1 MQARY
6 AKDIGIDPAEG
17 ALLARTIRAGSKSF
31 DLASMLLPMRYRL
44 PARALYAFCR
54 ASDDAVD
61 EAGPGTHAAASL
73 RRRLDAI
80 YDGKPGHALEDRTF
94 ALVAHHHRIP
104 HEIPAALIEGFE
116 WDEAGRSYETLEDLL
131 DYAARVAATVGVM
144 MCLVMGRRER
154 HVLARATELGLAMQL
169 TNIARDVGE
178 DAARGR
184 IYLPLSWL
192 REAGIDPNGFLAA
205 PRMSRPL
212 AGVVH
217 RLLQEASILYAHGF
231 EGISGLPASCRPAI
245 RSAGLIYRA
254 IGDRIEANGFNSIHS
269 RARTSA
275 TAKLFLAG
283 WGAATAYS
291 PFPVPHR
298 EAPRSTRFLVEHAER
313 PASTASSA
321 DLAVGRFL
329 EILETLEARERRI
342 TQTARGS

>member
-1 MQARY
+1 MQTRY
-6 AKDIGIDPAEG
+6 AKDIEIDPAEG

-61 EAGPGTHAAASL
+61 EARPGVRAAASL

-80 YDGKPGHALEDRTF
+80 YEGRPGHALEDRAF
-94 ALVAHHHRIP
+94 ALVAHHHKIP

-192 REAGIDPNGFLAA
+192 REARIDPQVFLAA
-205 PRMSRPL
+205 PHMSRAL
-212 AGVVH
+212 AGVIH
-217 RLLQEASILYAHGF
+217 RLLKEASILYAQGF
-231 EGISGLPASCRPAI
+231 EGIAGLPASCRPAI

-254 IGDRIEANGFNSIHS
+254 IGDQVEANGFDSVSS

-275 TAKLFLAG
+275 TAKLALAG
-283 WGAATAYS
+283 WGAATAFS
-291 PFPVPHR
+291 PFAVPHR
-298 EAPRSTRFLVEHAER
+298 EPPRSTCFLVEHAER
-313 PASTASSA
+313 PSA
-321 DLAVGRFL
+321 APSPADVAVGRFL